1 MGAAERRM
9 NILRVLCRRRHETI
23 PNLACE
29 FGVSKRTI
37 LRDIEILSATA
48 PIYTQCGRHG
58 GGVYVVENYTM
69 DRMYMHESE
78 LRVLHKLE
86 ALSEEGN
93 VCNLDEQEKEVLRT
107 IISQY
112 TKPNG

>member
-1 MGAAERRM
+1 
-9 NILRVLCRRRHETI
+9 
-23 PNLACE
+23 
-29 FGVSKRTI
+29 
-37 LRDIEILSATA
+37 
-48 PIYTQCGRHG
+48 
-58 GGVYVVENYTM
+58 
-69 DRMYMHESE
+69 MYMHESE